1 MLVEKITSRQN
12 PLVKRFRRVRVA
24 GERHLVFLEGVRL
37 IEDALGAGAH
47 FESLAYSSEIESTE
61 RGLALLD
68 ALQKVPCRGALV
80 TRQVMQAI
88 ADTENPQGVVAL
100 ATRPHYDLEEV
111 FDKSPQLIIIADR
124 LQSPG
129 NLGSIIRTAE
139 AASATALITTHDTV
153 DPFNQKSLRASM
165 GSAFRLPVATNA
177 QPSDI
182 FSLCRN
188 HKMKIIASGPE
199 RERNTPLIEDTD
211 RIKPVFAHTETD
223 LTVPVALI
231 LGREASGLADNLR
244 SNADGFVYIPMAGNI
259 ESLNVAAA
267 AAVLLYEAARQRD
280 FARLKARS
288 EKGRKRKGE
297 KEKGRKGAG
306 EPV

>member
-12 PLVKRFRRVRVA
+12 PLVKRFRRVRVT
-24 GERHLVFLEGVRL
+24 GERHHVFLEGVRL

-68 ALQKVPCRGALV
+68 ALQKVPCRGAQV

-88 ADTENPQGVVAL
+88 ADTESPQGIVAI
-100 ATRPHYDLEEV
+100 ATRPYYDLEEV
-111 FDKSPQLIIIADR
+111 FNQSPQLIIIADR
-124 LQSPG
+124 LQDPG
-129 NLGSIIRTAE
+129 NLGTIIRTAE
-139 AASATALITTHDTV
+139 AAGATALITTHDTV

-165 GSAFRLPVATNA
+165 GSAFRLPVVTNA
-177 QPSDI
+177 QPLDI
-182 FSLCRN
+182 FSICRN
-188 HKMKIIASGPE
+188 RKMKIIASGPA
-199 RERNTPLIEDTD
+199 RERNAPAIEDTD
-211 RIKPVFAHTETD
+211 RIKPVLAHTQVD
-223 LTVPVALI
+223 LTMPVALI
-231 LGREASGLADNLR
+231 LGREASGLADDLR
-244 SNADGFVYIPMAGNI
+244 SNVDGFVYIPMAGKI

-280 FARLKARS
+280 FASTKAKT
-288 EKGRKRKGE
+288 EKGRKKKGE
-297 KEKGRKGAG
+297 RGKGRKDA